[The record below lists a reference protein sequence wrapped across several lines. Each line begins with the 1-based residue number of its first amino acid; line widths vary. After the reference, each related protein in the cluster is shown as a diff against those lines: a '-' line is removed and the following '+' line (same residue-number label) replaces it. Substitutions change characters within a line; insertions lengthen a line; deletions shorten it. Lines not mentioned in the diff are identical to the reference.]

1 MSTCGGP
8 SCQVHITDTRFVP
21 LLNSTRIHVS
31 VFHTCIDQPVPGVAE
46 TSVALDGPR
55 SNTARPPSVSY
66 DLTRPDADE
75 EAVGE
80 GLEVRLGVGAGAGV
94 RVDGP
99 VDGDGRCVGE
109 GRAFEPWAVA
119 SAAVTGRARGGSYA
133 VPAITVCTPHHDS
146 VTAAPVASSHASTC
160 TSPLRIAGHTAS
172 GPTRVVHRAAVVHR
186 SGPGPAAWRTVRRMA
201 SVLVVEDDQFVRSAL
216 IRHLTDA
223 AHTVRSVGTA
233 LEALREVAHF
243 RFDVVILDLGLPDL
257 DGSEA
262 LKMLRGITDV
272 PVIIATARDDE
283 TEIVRLLNAGADDY
297 LTKPFSVEHLSARM
311 AAVLRRARSGGAEA
325 APSAVLRV
333 GGLTVDPLRRQAE
346 LDGVRLDLTRR
357 EFDLLAFLAGRPG
370 VVVPRR
376 ELLAEVWQQSYGDDQ
391 TIDVHLSWLRRKL
404 GETAAR
410 PRYLH
415 TLRGVGVKLEPPVEP
430 SADGEPVR

>member
-1 MSTCGGP
+1 M
-8 SCQVHITDTRFVP
+8 
-21 LLNSTRIHVS
+21 
-31 VFHTCIDQPVPGVAE
+31 
-46 TSVALDGPR
+46 
-55 SNTARPPSVSY
+55 AR
-66 DLTRPDADE
+66 
-75 EAVGE
+75 
-80 GLEVRLGVGAGAGV
+80 
-94 RVDGP
+94 
-99 VDGDGRCVGE
+99 
-109 GRAFEPWAVA
+109 
-119 SAAVTGRARGGSYA
+119 
-133 VPAITVCTPHHDS
+133 
-146 VTAAPVASSHASTC
+146 
-160 TSPLRIAGHTAS
+160 
-172 GPTRVVHRAAVVHR
+172 
-186 SGPGPAAWRTVRRMA
+186 
-201 SVLVVEDDQFVRSAL
+201 VLVVEDDQFVRSAL

-223 AHTVRSVGTA
+223 SHTVRSVGTA
-233 LEALREVAHF
+233 LEALREVAHV
-243 RFDVVILDLGLPDL
+243 RFDVVVLDLGLPDL

-311 AAVLRRARSGGAEA
+311 AAVLRRSRA
-325 APSAVLRV
+325 AGEPPQTVLRV

-346 LDGVRLDLTRR
+346 LDGGRLDLTRR

-415 TLRGVGVKLEPPVEP
+415 TLRGVGVKLEPPADHPAAPPFPGAEP
-430 SADGEPVR
+430 AR

>member
-1 MSTCGGP
+1 
-8 SCQVHITDTRFVP
+8 
-21 LLNSTRIHVS
+21 
-31 VFHTCIDQPVPGVAE
+31 
-46 TSVALDGPR
+46 
-55 SNTARPPSVSY
+55 
-66 DLTRPDADE
+66 
-75 EAVGE
+75 
-80 GLEVRLGVGAGAGV
+80 
-94 RVDGP
+94 
-99 VDGDGRCVGE
+99 
-109 GRAFEPWAVA
+109 
-119 SAAVTGRARGGSYA
+119 
-133 VPAITVCTPHHDS
+133 
-146 VTAAPVASSHASTC
+146 
-160 TSPLRIAGHTAS
+160 
-172 GPTRVVHRAAVVHR
+172 
-186 SGPGPAAWRTVRRMA
+186 MA

-272 PVIIATARDDE
+272 PVIVATARDDE
-283 TEIVRLLNAGADDY
+283 TEIVRLLNDGADDY
-297 LTKPFSVEHLSARM
+297 LTKPFSVEHLAARM
-311 AAVLRRARSGGAEA
+311 AAVLRRARSSAGEA
-325 APSAVLRV
+325 PPSPEIRV
-333 GGLTVDPLRRQAE
+333 GGLSIDPLRRQAE

-370 VVVPRR
+370 VVVARK

-415 TLRGVGVKLEPPVEP
+415 TLRGVGVKLEPPGPSGAEP
-430 SADGEPVR
+430 PR